1 VKNPGKAQMRA
12 LDPLTGK
19 TVWAADT
26 QSWQDRGGALVT
38 AGGVMVH
45 GNVAGQLVVRDAAN
59 GRIVK
64 TIDTGTSILAAPMTY
79 TIGKT
84 QYIAVAAGWGG
95 GFPSCRVLP
104 PPIIG

>member
-19 TVWAADT
+19 TVWAADM
-26 QSWQDRGGALVT
+26 QSWQDRSGALVT

-79 TIGKT
+79 TIGKPN
-84 QYIAVAAGWGG
+84 ISPWRPVGAAGA
-95 GFPSCRVLP
+95 FLRAAFCRRL
-104 PPIIG
+104 